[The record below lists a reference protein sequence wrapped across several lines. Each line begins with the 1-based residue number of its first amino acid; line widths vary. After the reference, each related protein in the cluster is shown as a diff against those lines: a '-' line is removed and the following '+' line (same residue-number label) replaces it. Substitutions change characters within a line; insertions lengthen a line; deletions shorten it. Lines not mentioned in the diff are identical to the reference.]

1 MLKTAL
7 AFIFF
12 LILFATS
19 DFVTANNMG
28 GSLDGTTQA
37 SVVQKVVQKLQ
48 IIKIS
53 DLDFGEAS
61 PGDGVKVVAP
71 GQQENFE
78 NASFRVIGEPRKS
91 FIIFLPPPNSVTMKL
106 GAGGP
111 NQEIKLMQF
120 TSNPSSSGLLDSTGQ
135 AMIYIGAS
143 REAIPVS
150 AKAGDYSGTFV
161 ITVIY

>member
-1 MLKTAL
+1 MFKTAQ

-12 LILFATS
+12 LILLTAY
-19 DFVTANNMG
+19 DLVLANNFG
-28 GSLDGTTQA
+28 GSIDGTTQA
-37 SVVQKVVQKLQ
+37 SAIQKIVQKLQ

-71 GQQENFE
+71 GQQETFE

-91 FIIFLPPPNSVTMKL
+91 FVIFLPPPNSVTMKL

-111 NQEIKLMQF
+111 NQEIKLIQF
-120 TSNPSSSGLLDSTGQ
+120 TSNPSSNGLLDNSGQ
-135 AMIYIGAS
+135 AMIYVGAS
-143 REAIPVS
+143 REAISLS

-161 ITVIY
+161 VTVIY